1 MNTMETNNPQD
12 PAQEN
17 KELSKQ
23 AIPNGTV
30 SPEILRRY
38 DDFLTDR
45 ASKDQTL
52 SEDQKK
58 KLLDKIAPKI
68 GSLWQNADIEA
79 QVALYEK
86 ERKSLLISEDTAHHI
101 KQETIAIDEKIT
113 NMTSIDIAQD
123 LSKKWWFL
131 GRVFYSCKTFKDFNK
146 LKSDNYQ
153 KDALQ

>member
-1 MNTMETNNPQD
+1 METNNPQD

-17 KELSKQ
+17 KDLSKQ

-45 ASKDQTL
+45 VSKDQTL

-68 GSLWQNADIEA
+68 GSL
-79 QVALYEK
+79 
-86 ERKSLLISEDTAHHI
+86 
-101 KQETIAIDEKIT
+101 
-113 NMTSIDIAQD
+113 
-123 LSKKWWFL
+123 
-131 GRVFYSCKTFKDFNK
+131 
-146 LKSDNYQ
+146 
-153 KDALQ
+153 